1 LSRPG
6 EGRVSPTRLDPIA
19 IPQLPSGA
27 LNLEGP
33 PSTPRPSATV
43 LLVRGKKPWELLLM
57 RRPRGADFAPGAY
70 VFPGGVVHDEDSQ
83 WGDEIA
89 VAAVRE
95 LFEEVGILLARNGR
109 RFAREADCRRV
120 RALVGAGQSFGSA
133 LRSTG
138 LEPALDRLVLLARWV
153 TPAQMRRR
161 YDARFYLARLPAGQ
175 NVHPQSD
182 EVSDWLWVTPKKALG
197 EDEITLVYAT
207 QHVLRSV
214 AGDGDAS
221 SLFRRVRRLSN
232 VPIVEPRMTQSESG
246 WEIAH

>member
-1 LSRPG
+1 
-6 EGRVSPTRLDPIA
+6 
-19 IPQLPSGA
+19 
-27 LNLEGP
+27 
-33 PSTPRPSATV
+33 V

-70 VFPGGVVHDEDSQ
+70 VFPGGVVHEEDSQ

-95 LFEEVGILLARNGR
+95 LFEEVGILLARSAR
-109 RFAREADCRRV
+109 RFARETDCKRV
-120 RALVGAGQSFGSA
+120 RALVAGGQSFSSA
-133 LRSTG
+133 LRSSG

-161 YDARFYLARLPAGQ
+161 YDARFDLARLPAGQ
-175 NVHPQSD
+175 NVHPQAD
-182 EVSDWLWVTPKKALG
+182 EVADWLWATAAKALG
-197 EDEITLVYAT
+197 DEAITLVYAT

-214 AGDGDAS
+214 EGDGDAS
-221 SLFRRVRRLSN
+221 SLFRRVRRLSSIA
-232 VPIVEPRMTQSESG
+232 IVEPRMTQTESG